1 MRGRTGLNERDGGV
15 FSRDGKLWAPDDDM
29 KAPAPILRSPP
40 FPGTPATVAGV
51 SAARTAASARTSLSA
66 QETERARRI
75 MRDIVAERIG
85 GAFWAA
91 GRSSPWTRIARP
103 GPIAAHGDE
112 ELGLL
117 GWMAGAEI
125 AWTSPGRFADI
136 AKDGLPDPLERA
148 VTTWLIDAVDYRDPY
163 SGRPVSIEAAIE
175 QLAFWARAIERNR
188 GIAVAVG
195 IAGWKRREVEAML
208 WPGEPLIFAR
218 STDEAVRNAVAA
230 RGAIAVWPSK
240 APRGLDEAAAARGI
254 TVHPVEDGFLRSA
267 GLGSDCHPPHSIIL
281 DRTGIHLD
289 PTRTSDLEAMIA
301 ATPDN
306 PVLLARAERL
316 MRDLIDKGISKYAS
330 GGRPYERPVSGRRIV
345 LVAGQVEDDL
355 SVRLGAAG
363 VQGNLDLIR
372 RARAVE
378 PDAYLIFKPHP
389 DVDAGH
395 RRGRIADAQALD
407 HVDAVVRD
415 VPMASLLD
423 SVDAVHVLTSLT
435 GFEALIRGCEVV
447 THGQPFYAGWGL
459 TRDLAPPIERRG
471 QNVTKAQLVAAT
483 LILYPRYLDPV
494 TKLPCPP
501 EILVE
506 RLAAQPEPQETLL
519 TRLRRFQ
526 GRLRR
531 GFAGAGGRA

>member
-1 MRGRTGLNERDGGV
+1 MSGY
-15 FSRDGKLWAPDDDM
+15 
-29 KAPAPILRSPP
+29 APILRSPP
-40 FPGTPATVAGV
+40 FPGT
-51 SAARTAASARTSLSA
+51 AASVAAVSRPTQPAPPRAALSLP
-66 QETERARRI
+66 ERERARRI
-75 MRDIVAERIG
+75 AAAIVTARIG
-85 GAFWAA
+85 GAFWAD
-91 GRSSPWTRIARP
+91 GDDNPWTIIDRPARIA
-103 GPIAAHGDE
+103 AEGDD

-117 GWMAGAEI
+117 GWIAGA
-125 AWTSPGRFADI
+125 AVDWAGPGRFADI
-136 AKDGLPDPLERA
+136 ARDGAADPLERA
-148 VTTWLIDAVDYRDPY
+148 VNSWLIEGANYRDPY

-188 GIAVAVG
+188 GIAVAAG

-208 WPGEPLIFAR
+208 WPGKPLMFAR
-218 STDEAVRNAVAA
+218 HAVEAARAAGAVR
-230 RGAIAVWPSK
+230 GEIAVWPSK
-240 APRGLDEAAAARGI
+240 APRGLDEAAAAHGVA
-254 TVHPVEDGFLRSA
+254 VHPVEDGFLRSS

-289 PTRTSDLEAMIA
+289 PSRPSELETMIA
-301 ATPDN
+301 SATDN
-306 PVLLARAERL
+306 PVLIARAERL

-330 GGRPYERPVSGRRIV
+330 GGRPFERPVNGRRIV

-372 RARAVE
+372 RARAAE

-395 RRGRIADAQALD
+395 RRGAVPDAQALA

-435 GFEALIRGCEVV
+435 GFEALIRGCDVV

-471 QNVTKAQLVAAT
+471 RNVTKAQLVAAT

-506 RLAAQPEPQETLL
+506 RLAAQPVPQETLL
-519 TRLRRFQ
+519 TRLRRLQ

-531 GFAGAGGRA
+531 GLAGAGGRA

>member
-1 MRGRTGLNERDGGV
+1 
-15 FSRDGKLWAPDDDM
+15 M
-29 KAPAPILRSPP
+29 KGFAPILRSPP
-40 FPGTPATVAGV
+40 FPGTPAGIAAV
-51 SAARTAASARTSLSA
+51 SRPKATGAARASLSPP
-66 QETERARRI
+66 EIERARRLAEE
-75 MRDIVAERIG
+75 IVAARIG

-91 GRSSPWTRIARP
+91 GDANPWTRIAQCQ
-103 GPIAAHGDE
+103 PIAARGDE
-112 ELGLL
+112 EIGLL
-117 GWMAGAEI
+117 GWMAGVAI
-125 AWTSPGRFADI
+125 DWTSPGRFADI
-136 AKDGLPDPLERA
+136 AGDGAPDPLERA
-148 VTTWLIDAVDYRDPY
+148 VTRWLIDGADYRDPY
-163 SGRPVSIEAAIE
+163 SGRPVSIEAAIG
-175 QLAFWARAIERNR
+175 QLAFWARAIDRNR
-188 GIAVAVG
+188 GLAVAAG

-208 WPGEPLIFAR
+208 WPGEPLVFAR
-218 STDEAVRNAVAA
+218 SSDEALRNARAA
-230 RGAIAVWPSK
+230 GGAIAVWPSK
-240 APRGLDEAAAARGI
+240 APRGLDEAAAAQGV
-254 TVHPVEDGFLRSA
+254 TVHPVEDGFLRST

-289 PTRTSDLEAMIA
+289 PTRSSDLETMIGN
-301 ATPDN
+301 PSDN
-306 PVLLARAERL
+306 PVLIARAERL

-372 RARAVE
+372 RARAAE

-395 RRGRIADAQALD
+395 RRGSVPDAQALE

-435 GFEALIRGCEVV
+435 GFEALIRGCDVV

-459 TRDLAPPIERRG
+459 TQDLAPPIERRG
-471 QNVTKAQLVAAT
+471 RNVTKAQLVAAT

-519 TRLRRFQ
+519 TRLRRLQ

>member
-1 MRGRTGLNERDGGV
+1 
-15 FSRDGKLWAPDDDM
+15 M

-40 FPGTPATVAGV
+40 FPGTPAAVAAV
-51 SAARTAASARTSLSA
+51 SAARTAPARTGLSP
-66 QETERARRI
+66 QEIERARRI
-75 MRDIVAERIG
+75 IRDIVAERIG

-91 GRSSPWTRIARP
+91 GVASPWIRIAKP

-117 GWMAGAEI
+117 GWMAGAEV

-136 AKDGLPDPLERA
+136 ARDGLPDPLERA
-148 VTTWLIDAVDYRDPY
+148 VTTWLIDAADYRDPY

-208 WPGEPLIFAR
+208 WPGEPLIFSR
-218 STDEAVRNAVAA
+218 GTDDAVRNAVAA

-240 APRGLDEAAAARGI
+240 APHGLDAAAAARGV

-301 ATPDN
+301 APSDN

-459 TRDLAPPIERRG
+459 TQDLAPPIERRG

-531 GFAGAGGRA
+531 GFAGAGGRV